1 MATEQTQIK
10 PVGLARRLIRDS
22 LLSEQQA
29 QTAYAEAAR
38 KRQPFIQFLVAEKL
52 VESRSIAIAA
62 SQEFGIPLLDLDAME
77 LMELPFATVDE
88 KLIRKHHALPIHRR
102 GKPAI
107 SGGV

>member
-10 PVGLARRLIRDS
+10 PAGLARRLIRDS

-29 QTAYAEAAR
+29 EAAYAEAAR

-52 VESRSIAIAA
+52 VESRSIAVAA

-77 LMELPFATVDE
+77 LMELPFAIVDE
-88 KLIRKHHALPIHRR
+88 KLIRKHRSLPIHRR
-102 GKPAI
+102 GNRLFLA
-107 SGGV
+107 V